1 MKKYIVSTLVV
12 LGLMAVLARPVI
24 AGDLESLSGKWT
36 VKKTN
41 AEGQKYV
48 QHIEIKKDKFT
59 FRIASSDD
67 ETRLYAEGDVKIEKA
82 GPFKV
87 IVFQNI
93 QGGTSKSD
101 LNPIDDTYTSI
112 YKLDDDGWTVA
123 TNFDRDRDQKPSL
136 DVYKKGKA
144 ETKSAKS
151 EK

>member
-1 MKKYIVSTLVV
+1 MAALV
-12 LGLMAVLARPVI
+12 RPVMG
-24 AGDLESLSGKWT
+24 GDLESLSGKWT

-41 AEGQKYV
+41 AEGQQYV

-93 QGGTSKSD
+93 QAGGSKSE
-101 LNPIDDTYTSI
+101 LSPIDDTYTSI
-112 YKLDDDGWTVA
+112 YKLDEDSWTVA
-123 TNFDRDRDQKPSL
+123 TNFDRDRNQKPSL
-136 DVYKKGKA
+136 DVYKK
-144 ETKSAKS
+144 AKS
-151 EK
+151 

>member
-1 MKKYIVSTLVV
+1 MKKRIVSTLIA
-12 LGLMAVLARPVI
+12 LGLMATVTQVVA

-41 AEGQKYV
+41 DDGQRYV

-59 FRIASSDD
+59 FRIASADD

-87 IVFQNI
+87 IVFHNI
-93 QGGTSKSD
+93 QAGASKSD
-101 LNPIDDTYTSI
+101 VSPIDDTYTSI
-112 YKLDDDGWTVA
+112 YKLDEDSWTVA

-136 DVYKKGKA
+136 DVYKK
-144 ETKSAKS
+144 AKS
-151 EK
+151 